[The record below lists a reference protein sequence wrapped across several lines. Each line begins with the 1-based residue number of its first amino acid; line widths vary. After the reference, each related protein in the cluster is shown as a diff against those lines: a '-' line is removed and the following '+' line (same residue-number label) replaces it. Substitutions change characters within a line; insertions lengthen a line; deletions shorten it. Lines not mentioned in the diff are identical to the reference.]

1 MKRIQAYTRTED
13 DAETMRTRL
22 TAAGAANIEVG
33 ELGGPFVSKQMLF
46 APFITGN
53 ANGSAYNGGIS
64 AVGPGG
70 LVTTRDDGQEALTT
84 TPATELTDNEGGAD
98 TASSERR
105 EPPDG
110 LRYVVT
116 ATVEEGDYDA
126 IVRLIREN
134 NGYFE
139 PGEEG

>member
-13 DAETMRTRL
+13 EAETLRTML
-22 TAAGAANIEVG
+22 IAAGATNIEVG
-33 ELGGPFVSKQMLF
+33 ELGGPLGSKQMLF
-46 APFITGN
+46 APFITGS

-70 LVTTRDDGQEALTT
+70 IVSMRDDGQEALMT
-84 TPATELTDNEGGAD
+84 TPATELTDNEGGRGI
-98 TASSERR
+98 ASSERM
-105 EPPDG
+105 EEPDG

-116 ATVEEGDYDA
+116 AKTDDADYDDA
-126 IVRLIREN
+126 VRLIREN
-134 NGYFE
+134 GGYFD